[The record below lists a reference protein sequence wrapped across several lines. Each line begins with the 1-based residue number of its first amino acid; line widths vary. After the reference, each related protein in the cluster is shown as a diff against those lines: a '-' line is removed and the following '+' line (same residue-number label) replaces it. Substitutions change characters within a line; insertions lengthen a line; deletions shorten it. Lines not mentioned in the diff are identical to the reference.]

1 MFDKGEEVCASDFEI
16 DRTPSCLCCQVGV
29 VYLYISEF
37 LKGESPGALYPL
49 ADFSEVVFGVNSR
62 DNRRA
67 EFIVCTALHDD
78 FYAFLKVLD
87 GDIGISGGERVL
99 FRRVFDIHRPEVDK
113 SGFGDASDNIG
124 EGAIGIEL
132 HKETERLYL
141 SYKVEE
147 IAVECRLAAG
157 DANDVELALPC
168 LEEF

>member
-1 MFDKGEEVCASDFEI
+1 M
-16 DRTPSCLCCQVGV
+16 
-29 VYLYISEF
+29 
-37 LKGESPGALYPL
+37 
-49 ADFSEVVFGVNSR
+49 NSR

-67 EFIVCTALHDD
+67 EFVVGAALHDD

-87 GDIGISGGERVL
+87 GDIGIAGCSRIFFGRM
-99 FRRVFDIHRPEVDK
+99 FDIHRPEIDEF
-113 SGFGDASDNIG
+113 GFGDASDNIG

-147 IAVECRLAAG
+147 IAVECRLAAC
-157 DANDVELALPC
+157 DANAVELALPC